1 MSTYVMGVD
10 FGSTTGKTV
19 ILDGEG
25 AQVAACVSQKGTVSS
40 EGAQASIAGAL
51 EQAGITQ
58 AEVAFTVSTGYGR
71 RMLDV
76 SDRSFTEITCHARG
90 AVELYPDVRLVI
102 DIGGQDSK
110 VIAIDDQGLVKQ
122 FAMND
127 RCAAGT
133 GKFFEVLARAMELPI
148 EELGPMALTAEEQI
162 VVSSMCATFAET
174 EVVSLMAEGKS
185 KKDILFGVHAA
196 VAKRTSGM
204 VARVGKAEPA
214 VMTGGVAK
222 NVAAVRHIEDALGIT
237 LRIPDAPQLAGA
249 LGAAL
254 FALDEVR
261 SQARIAEEQEPGEE
275 IAGDDR
281 PACRTGCGTNPSAV
295 ATVTGVA
302 LPMATRD
309 LVRPAG

>member
-1 MSTYVMGVD
+1 MSTAYVMGVD

-19 ILDGEG
+19 ILAGDGT
-25 AQVAACVSQKGTVSS
+25 QVAGCVSQQGTVSA

-51 EQAGITQ
+51 AQAGLTQ
-58 AEVAFTVSTGYGR
+58 DDIAFTVSTGYGR

-90 AVELYPDVRLVI
+90 AVELHPDVRLVI

-110 VIAIDDQGLVKQ
+110 VIAIDDQGLVRT

-148 EELGPMALTAEEQI
+148 DELGPMAMTAQEQI

-174 EVVSLMAEGKS
+174 EVVSLMAEGKR
-185 KKDILFGVHAA
+185 KQDILYGVHAA

-204 VARVGKAEPA
+204 VAKVGKATPA

-222 NVAAVRHIEDALGIT
+222 NSAAVQHIEQALGIE
-237 LRIPDAPQLAGA
+237 LQIPDAPQLAGA

-261 SQARIAEEQEPGEE
+261 SQARIREEQEPGEE
-275 IAGDDR
+275 IPADDR
-281 PACRTGCGTNPSAV
+281 PACQTGCGTNPV
-295 ATVTGVA
+295 AGVA
-302 LPMATRD
+302 LPMAARD
-309 LVRPAG
+309 LVRPAAART